1 MKKNRKKSGFIE
13 EKPRINTKETTLF
26 GEIVNIC
33 VKNARYKMCLFK
45 KCRLIL
51 CSKRRK
57 QRKSMNNIRCKC
69 IIIHKNNKKE
79 KEGVD
84 GLKKNC

>member
-1 MKKNRKKSGFIE
+1 
-13 EKPRINTKETTLF
+13 
-26 GEIVNIC
+26 
-33 VKNARYKMCLFK
+33 MCLFK

-57 QRKSMNNIRCKC
+57 QRKSMNNIRNKC
-69 IIIHKNNKKE
+69 IIIHKNDKKE

>member
-1 MKKNRKKSGFIE
+1 
-13 EKPRINTKETTLF
+13 
-26 GEIVNIC
+26 
-33 VKNARYKMCLFK
+33 MCLFK
-45 KCRLIL
+45 KCRHII

-57 QRKSMNNIRCKC
+57 QRKNMNNIRHKC
-69 IIIHKNNKKE
+69 IVMHKNNKKE

>member
-1 MKKNRKKSGFIE
+1 
-13 EKPRINTKETTLF
+13 
-26 GEIVNIC
+26 
-33 VKNARYKMCLFK
+33 MCLFK
-45 KCRLIL
+45 KYRLIL

-57 QRKSMNNIRCKC
+57 QRKNMNDIRHKC

>member
-1 MKKNRKKSGFIE
+1 MKKNRKKSRFIE
-13 EKPRINTKETTLF
+13 EKPRINTKETYAF
-26 GEIVNIC
+26 WRNCKYFI
-33 VKNARYKMCLFK
+33 KNARYKMCLFK